1 MLQVY
6 RRAQLCTQSNPTH
19 RNLKACG
26 AECQVPSF
34 FPGADLPTPGQLVR
48 KHWHQAVL
56 LRPAQPPP
64 CRAVGLRSICL
75 PRPDHALRPPNAP
88 LFALTQRPLVP
99 MISLLHIRAQDAC
112 PVALHAPSCPCSPR
126 EHLRSRARPS
136 SSHQPAA
143 HMSLSSA
150 GLPTAVLPSSYAP
163 HFCQPGVPLS
173 CAGTPGCAGLRQG
186 LCQAPRARPYGP
198 SCECLRQ
205 QPPQPPRPQ
214 PSRRR
219 CCGHCRRPGASAQM
233 RMLRPCDLP
242 TFQDAAC

>member
-143 HMSLSSA
+143 H
-150 GLPTAVLPSSYAP
+150 
-163 HFCQPGVPLS
+163 VPLQCRPPHS
-173 CAGTPGCAGLRQG
+173 GPPLLIRPPLLPAGCTPLLR
-186 LCQAPRARPYGP
+186 RYARM
-198 SCECLRQ
+198 C
-205 QPPQPPRPQ
+205 RPQ
-214 PSRRR
+214 TGPL
-219 CCGHCRRPGASAQM
+219 PGATRQT
-233 RMLRPCDLP
+233 LWPKL
-242 TFQDAAC
+242 